1 MLVVISYNLPSALR
15 KVRITIV
22 PNLETEKPKLY

>member
-1 MLVVISYNLPSALR
+1 MLVVISYNLLSTLR